1 MYALSF
7 TSRFEKDLKL
17 IKKRSLKDL
26 NLIHDFLKNELAI
39 KGAAGLPPK
48 FRAHKLSGNYEDNWE
63 CHVRGDLLIIWI
75 EITEENNIILVR
87 AGSHSDLF

>member
-7 TSRFEKDLKL
+7 TNKFEKDLKL

-26 NLIHDFLKNELAI
+26 SLIHDFLKKELAV
-39 KGAAGLPPK
+39 KGAAGLPSK
-48 FRAHKLSGNYEDNWE
+48 FRAHKLSGNYKDNWE
-63 CHVRGDLLIIWI
+63 CHIKGDLLIIWI
-75 EITEENNIILVR
+75 EITAENEIILVR